1 MRASLIQIGVDEGE
15 SVDSRRRRAASLVR
29 EQSGADLVVLPELWT
44 TGAFAYEEFAAEA
57 EPLQGPT
64 YEVMAGAARDAGVWL
79 HAGSIPERTASDG
92 GSGADDGPLYNTS
105 LIFSPSGE
113 LAAAYRKI
121 HRFGFDKGEAVLMGA
136 GTELVTVRLPGP
148 ATTPGPATAP
158 GPATTPASATTLG
171 LATCYDLRFPELFRG
186 LVDAGAE
193 ILVIPAGWPERRRSH
208 WTLLTQAR
216 AVENQAYVLACGTA
230 GTHAGVPQAG
240 HSIVVD
246 PWGEVLGE
254 AGSGEEV
261 LTVEFDPGKVAATR
275 EQFPALKDRMLGLR
289 PPGR

>member
-1 MRASLIQIGVDEGE
+1 MRASLIQISVEEDE
-15 SVDSRRRRAASLVR
+15 SVASRRQRVASLVR
-29 EQSGADLVVLPELWT
+29 EQAGADLVVLPELWT

-57 EPLQGPT
+57 EPLEGPT
-64 YEVMAGAARDAGVWL
+64 YEVMAKAASDAGVWL
-79 HAGSIPERTASDG
+79 HAGSIPERDP
-92 GSGADDGPLYNTS
+92 DGPLYNTS
-105 LIFSPSGE
+105 LVFSPSGE

-136 GTELVTVRLPGP
+136 GEELVTVRLPG
-148 ATTPGPATAP
+148 AGA
-158 GPATTPASATTLG
+158 TLG
-171 LATCYDLRFPELFRG
+171 VATCYDLRFPELFRG

-193 ILVIPAGWPERRRSH
+193 VLVVPAGWPERRRSH
-208 WTLLTQAR
+208 WTLLAQAR
-216 AVENQAYVLACGTA
+216 AVENQAFVLACGTA

-261 LTVEFDPGKVAATR
+261 LTVEFDVAKVATTR
-275 EQFPALKDRMLGLR
+275 EQFPALKDRVLGLGVPR
-289 PPGR
+289 R